1 MRGKAGQSMRE
12 AARRA
17 DEEAA
22 QEGGA
27 ILQPLTLP
35 PELQRLIA
43 EQGREGSLAE
53 EIGALRV
60 VLAQL
65 LATGGAD
72 AAALSQ
78 SVPRVVNAIVRAQRT
93 QRLLAGESAGDLNE
107 MMTRILAD
115 MGLAERRMR
124 SAEWGIVTGGLQV
137 WMTLFVTNSPFRTPH
152 STLEVGYGWG

>member
-1 MRGKAGQSMRE
+1 MRGKS
-12 AARRA
+12 RRPA
-17 DEEAA
+17 KEQERLGGEETEE
-22 QEGGA
+22 EGSA
-27 ILQPLTLP
+27 SLQPLTLP
-35 PELQRLIA
+35 LELQRLIA

-107 MMTRILAD
+107 MMTRILAE
-115 MGLAERRMR
+115 MGLGE
-124 SAEWGIVTGGLQV
+124 
-137 WMTLFVTNSPFRTPH
+137 
-152 STLEVGYGWG
+152 

>member
-1 MRGKAGQSMRE
+1 MRGKSGRPAKEPGRS
-12 AARRA
+12 
-17 DEEAA
+17 DGEEAE
-22 QEGGA
+22 EGGSA
-27 ILQPLTLP
+27 SLQPLTLP
-35 PELQRLIA
+35 PELQRLI
-43 EQGREGSLAE
+43 AE

-107 MMTRILAD
+107 MMTRILAE
-115 MGLAERRMR
+115 MGLGE
-124 SAEWGIVTGGLQV
+124 
-137 WMTLFVTNSPFRTPH
+137 
-152 STLEVGYGWG
+152 

>member
-1 MRGKAGQSMRE
+1 MRDKSGRPAGGLERSAGE
-12 AARRA
+12 A
-17 DEEAA
+17 EA
-22 QEGGA
+22 QEGGTS
-27 ILQPLTLP
+27 LQPLTLP
-35 PELQRLIA
+35 AELQRLIA

-78 SVPRVVNAIVRAQRT
+78 SMPRVVNAIVRAQRA
-93 QRLLAGESAGDLNE
+93 QRLLVGESAGDLNE

-115 MGLAERRMR
+115 MGLGE
-124 SAEWGIVTGGLQV
+124 
-137 WMTLFVTNSPFRTPH
+137 
-152 STLEVGYGWG
+152 

>member
-17 DEEAA
+17 DDEAT
-22 QEGGA
+22 QDGGA
-27 ILQPLTLP
+27 SLQPLTLP

-115 MGLAERRMR
+115 MGLGE
-124 SAEWGIVTGGLQV
+124 
-137 WMTLFVTNSPFRTPH
+137 
-152 STLEVGYGWG
+152 

>member
-1 MRGKAGQSMRE
+1 MRGKSGRLAKEVERDADE
-12 AARRA
+12 AA
-17 DEEAA
+17 E
-22 QEGGA
+22 QEGSTT
-27 ILQPLTLP
+27 LQPLTLP
-35 PELQRLIA
+35 PELQQLIA

-72 AAALSQ
+72 AVALSQ

-115 MGLAERRMR
+115 MGLGE
-124 SAEWGIVTGGLQV
+124 
-137 WMTLFVTNSPFRTPH
+137 
-152 STLEVGYGWG
+152 

>member
-1 MRGKAGQSMRE
+1 MRGNSGRPAEG
-12 AARRA
+12 AARA
-17 DEEAA
+17 AGDEAEEAGSA
-22 QEGGA
+22 T
-27 ILQPLTLP
+27 LQPLTLP

-107 MMTRILAD
+107 MMTKILAE
-115 MGLAERRMR
+115 MGLGE
-124 SAEWGIVTGGLQV
+124 
-137 WMTLFVTNSPFRTPH
+137 
-152 STLEVGYGWG
+152 